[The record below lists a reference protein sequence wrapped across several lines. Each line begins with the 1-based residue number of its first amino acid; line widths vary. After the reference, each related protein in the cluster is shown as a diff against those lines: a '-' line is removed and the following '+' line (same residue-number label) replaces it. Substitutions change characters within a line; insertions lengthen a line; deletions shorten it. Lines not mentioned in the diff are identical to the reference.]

1 MSPSPAQ
8 TSTNDTEVSRKAS
21 TGTANNSPAV
31 TPKSQQNAPS
41 QSIKEYFGPSSG
53 TDVPLC
59 ELQKLP
65 ADATK
70 ELIQSISQ
78 REQFYLDNISKKLS
92 NTILENQS
100 SYDKELQRVRDLQKA
115 LKDAYIICQN
125 GRAQMNYFQSD
136 RALKLLVQYQHLRNL
151 LHLQYSL
158 NTIKT
163 LEYTD
168 VRLMELMGEEKYPD
182 AIQLCLECRKAS
194 AAYGHYNCIKDLSV
208 KMQDTLDQIEEQIDH
223 ALSKVCDNYDEST
236 YEKLQSSYKLLG
248 KNQTAIDQLLMH
260 FTTCVHKTAFRTL
273 LHHAS
278 TKIDDK
284 ATLQKKTFGDM
295 CQYIDLGIFI
305 PCLVALCRSL
315 SNVLWCY
322 QKVYFWHQN
331 ERIKELD
338 SSVSEADHSY
348 ILQKL
353 AKGKQ
358 RVWMDVQSKVK
369 VLLISADMA
378 NLEYEQFL
386 KIIDITNIL
395 IKVGEKLCGK
405 CSDGG
410 VKEKQFSTDLQNPI
424 YDLSMQYFRAY
435 HKKCMDELHTF
446 LVHEAWESC
455 PVQDDFSV
463 LQMAEF
469 KPYHA
474 ANQREMIGRS
484 NKFEKQNDSVE
495 DQIDQPFTELFDIS
509 LEYKNEAENFHSL
522 HLSKGD
528 AASPDEFS
536 AISAGPILTNS
547 ALNVLRICGKYLSM
561 CEVLEPIATE
571 VVVCMSRLFDY
582 YWITVYE
589 IFAQG
594 SSHHMKLTDK
604 LVTTLRRIGSELL
617 QHKPN
622 SASEGIALPTISPL
636 VSISGRDTLSGFHN
650 RIIAAES
657 LINLGEQ
664 FKTLRP
670 NLEKVLKASDAAF
683 LQQFYAQTVNACTEV
698 RSLVYYPVAASG
710 LDYSTA
716 VREIPEVNWSVTEIM
731 SQHSKYVDDILV
743 QCKVFESKLLSVL
756 SGRQNCEDIM
766 RIIWKYCAVL
776 CNSAFVDGYAC
787 VRKCSNEGRALMQLD
802 YQQFLSKFEELSKL
816 SPAPNKSFVENY
828 LKAFYLS
835 EDDFDSWKEKH
846 PEYTEKQLQSLLS
859 CIVLATSR
867 SKRSKVR
874 NILEEIKKK

>member
-8 TSTNDTEVSRKAS
+8 ASSNDTEVSRNPS

-31 TPKSQQNAPS
+31 TPKSQQNPPS
-41 QSIKEYFGPSSG
+41 QSINEYFGSSSG
-53 TDVPLC
+53 TEVPIC

-65 ADATK
+65 ADSTK
-70 ELIQSISQ
+70 ELIQAISQ
-78 REQFYLDNISKKLS
+78 REQFYLENITKKLS

-100 SYDKELQRVRDLQKA
+100 SYDKELQRVRDLQRA
-115 LKDAYIICQN
+115 LMDAYIICQN

-136 RALKLLVQYQHLRNL
+136 QALKLLVQHQHLRNL

-168 VRLMELMGEEKYPD
+168 VRLMELMKEEKYPD
-182 AIQLCLECRKAS
+182 AIQLCMECRRAS

-223 ALSKVCDNYDEST
+223 ALSQVCDNYDESI

-260 FTTCVHKTAFRTL
+260 FTSCVHKTAFQTL

-278 TKIDDK
+278 TKSDDK
-284 ATLQKKTFGDM
+284 ATLQKKTFGDI
-295 CQYIDLGIFI
+295 CQFIDLDIFI
-305 PCLVALCRSL
+305 PCLVSLCRSL

-322 QKVYFWHQN
+322 QKVYFWHRNKQ
-331 ERIKELD
+331 IKELD
-338 SSVSEADHSY
+338 SPVSEADHSY

-353 AKGKQ
+353 VKGKQ

-386 KIIDITNIL
+386 KIIDVTNIL
-395 IKVGEKLCGK
+395 VKIGEKLCGK
-405 CSDGG
+405 SSDGD
-410 VKEKQFSTDLQNPI
+410 VNNIQFSTDLQNPI

-435 HKKCMDELHTF
+435 HKKCTDELHMF
-446 LVHEAWESC
+446 LANEAWETC
-455 PVQDDFSV
+455 PVQEDFNV
-463 LQMAEF
+463 LQMPEF

-484 NKFEKQNDSVE
+484 NKFERQNDSAE
-495 DQIDQPFTELFDIS
+495 DQIDQPFTKLFDIS
-509 LEYKNEAENFHSL
+509 LEYKSEAEMLHSL
-522 HLSKGD
+522 HLSND
-528 AASPDEFS
+528 DDTASPDEFS
-536 AISAGPILTNS
+536 TGPILTNS

-561 CEVLEPIATE
+561 CEVLEAVATE
-571 VVVCMSRLFDY
+571 VVVCMSKLFDY
-582 YWITVYE
+582 YWITVYQ
-589 IFAQG
+589 IFAQDC
-594 SSHHMKLTDK
+594 SHHMKLTDK
-604 LVTTLRRIGSELL
+604 LLTTLQRISSELI

-622 SASEGIALPTISPL
+622 GASAGLPLPTISSL
-636 VSISGRDTLSGFHN
+636 LQITGRDALSGFHN

-657 LINLGEQ
+657 LINLAEQ
-664 FKTLRP
+664 FKVLRP
-670 NLEKVLKASDAAF
+670 NLEKVLKASDAVF
-683 LQQFYAQTVNACTEV
+683 LQQFFAQTVNACNEV

-710 LDYSTA
+710 LDYGTI
-716 VREIPEVNWSVTEIM
+716 VKEIPNVNWAVTEIM
-731 SQHSKYVDDILV
+731 SQHNKYVDDILV
-743 QCKVFESKLLSVL
+743 QCKVFESKLLSML

-776 CNSAFVDGYAC
+776 CNSAFVDGYSC
-787 VRKCSNEGRALMQLD
+787 VKKCSNEGRALMQLD
-802 YQQFLSKFEELSKL
+802 YQQFISKLEELSRL

-846 PEYTEKQLQSLLS
+846 PEYSEKQLQSLLS
-859 CIVLATSR
+859 CIALAASR

-874 NILEEIKKK
+874 NILEMKKK